1 MKINSKISKILNKEM
16 TIKEFATICGTV
28 DTEGYKEWKKLL
40 EHLLRKSPRAY
51 RNGRVN
57 YILFQEAI
65 CELSG
70 GFIVYGG
77 QGNKNPD
84 CYIDNLWCETKSYNP
99 EESDTWTCASSLQA
113 SNSGVPKW
121 RKLLKEQSKQAAKDF
136 LFERSYNKNAYYCL
150 AGTGNCDTPFEQVKL
165 IFVTKD
171 TLIKHLKDDY
181 RKLDLTSLRKIL
193 VK

>member
-77 QGNKNPD
+77 QGKTLPD
-84 CYIDNLWCETKSYNP
+84 CYVGDQWCETKAYSPKGRNV
-99 EESDTWTCASSLQA
+99 DVAASGFFAGNCNVSEW
-113 SNSGVPKW
+113 KH
-121 RKLLKEQSKQAAKDF
+121 LKEQSDQAAKDF

-150 AGTGNCDTPFEQVKL
+150 TGTKECVTPFEQVKL

-171 TLIKHLKDDY
+171 ELVKHLIDDY
-181 RKLDLTSLRKIL
+181 KKLDLTSLRKIL